1 MVKPLLRVVLSVFE
15 PWLTG
20 VARPRKRD
28 SEPFLMAL
36 MAVRLRVA
44 CCRFN
49 ASRREAIV
57 EAIVG
62 DGDIGGDG
70 GERVDGSGSCRWLLL
85 LV

>member
-1 MVKPLLRVVLSVFE
+1 VAMVKPLLRVVLSVFE

-49 ASRREAIV
+49 ASRREA
-57 EAIVG
+57 VG

>member
-1 MVKPLLRVVLSVFE
+1 
-15 PWLTG
+15 
-20 VARPRKRD
+20 
-28 SEPFLMAL
+28 
-36 MAVRLRVA
+36 VRLRVA

-62 DGDIGGDG
+62 DGYVGGDG
-70 GERVDGSGSCRWLLL
+70 GERVDGSGSYRWLLL